1 MGIFMNTRHSGSESG
16 HVTAELEA
24 LINEATFGA
33 GNYVFEAGNKFSITV
48 TPVTGNV
55 NISNG
60 VFSWCGRLGG
70 VDEFETVQY
79 TPPGSETLYKKI
91 IIGAKY
97 TKTPATLVENIS
109 LTAIES
115 EVQSSESAAA
125 GVTLTLDSDEIKPDT
140 TNAFLPLWEFTANS
154 KTHSTPVKKFNTVN
168 NLSYLL
174 DRIEAEATARA
185 SADNNLQ
192 KSINSETAARS
203 SADNNLQK
211 NINTEATARAS
222 ADTGLDNRLKEIEKR
237 YELIT
242 DDVNNNGN
250 YDADINKY
258 TMFCL
263 MVGIEENE
271 SPVPVTFPA
280 IEGSFRIPMHFP
292 EKATLGYNVDTIYV
306 CPVIHG
312 DYIHFNFTGNSDR
325 YFSPKE
331 LYGIK

>member
-70 VDEFETVQY
+70 VDEYASVQY
-79 TPPGSETLYKKI
+79 TPPNSETLYKKVI
-91 IIGAKY
+91 VGAKY
-97 TKTPATLVENIS
+97 TKNPGSLVENV
-109 LTAIES
+109 LLVVVES
-115 EVQSSESAAA
+115 EIQASESAAA
-125 GVTLTLDSDEIKPDT
+125 GVTLDLESAEIKPDT

-154 KTHSTPVKKFNTVN
+154 KSHSTPIKKFNTVN

-174 DRIEAEATARA
+174 NKAGELANKIEAEATARA
-185 SADNNLQ
+185 SAD
-192 KSINSETAARS
+192 T
-203 SADNNLQK
+203 NLQK
-211 NINTEATARAS
+211 NISSEATARAN
-222 ADTGLDNRLKEIEKR
+222 ADTGLDNRLTEIEKR
-237 YELIT
+237 YVLLYSQII
-242 DDVNNNGN
+242 NNRT
-250 YDADINKY
+250 YSVDTNKY

-263 MVGIEENE
+263 TVKIDENQ
-271 SPVPVTFPA
+271 SPAPLMFPA
-280 IEGSFRIPMHFP
+280 IEGSFVQPMDFFT
-292 EKATLGYNVDTIYV
+292 KTTLCYDIDNVYLYA
-306 CPVIHG
+306 
-312 DYIHFNFTGNSDR
+312 YITNESIQFNFLGSTDHYFAWGN
-325 YFSPKE
+325 